1 MADLIQLSLGMDLLN
16 FYYFHNNFDMK
27 KEIEENIHYYLENGK
42 VVFTEVFHIERGSCC
57 GNKCK
62 HCPYDP
68 KWEKENKIL
77 LENK

>member
-1 MADLIQLSLGMDLLN
+1 
-16 FYYFHNNFDMK
+16 MK
-27 KEIEENIHYYLENGK
+27 KEIEENVHYYLENGK

-68 KWEKENKIL
+68 KWEKGNKIL